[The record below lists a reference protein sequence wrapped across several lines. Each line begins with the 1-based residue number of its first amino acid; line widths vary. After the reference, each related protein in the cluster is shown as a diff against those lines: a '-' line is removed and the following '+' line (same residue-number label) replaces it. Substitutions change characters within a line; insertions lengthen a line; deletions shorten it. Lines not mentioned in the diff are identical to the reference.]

1 MRTEKLG
8 FWSLTSLVAG
18 SQIGTGIFLLPATL
32 VLYGFWG
39 IGSWFIAGA
48 GALLLAF
55 VFGSLAADRP
65 KTGGPHTF
73 IEAAFGETFGF
84 FSAWLY
90 WIISWFSS
98 SLVVVSIITYLTPLI
113 GDLNPL
119 INLAA
124 KVSVLALVT
133 WLNIMGVKS
142 AGRTEFILTLLK
154 LVPLVI
160 VPFFGLWYINFDT
173 LQSIIEAS
181 KGGVKVISEA
191 TLLTFW
197 GFIGV
202 ESATTPAESVINPK
216 KNIPRALITGTLLVA
231 FVYTFSST
239 IVMGVVPVEQLAQSK
254 APFAAAGQ
262 MIFGGNWHLLISIA
276 ASLVCLGTL
285 NAWVLTSGQIALG
298 AAQDG
303 HLPRLFMKTN
313 RHGVSVWG
321 LTASSLGIIPVLV
334 LSMHQNI
341 ASIIHFT
348 IDISVTAFLLIYTLS
363 VLSYIKLFWQRD
375 IQTKCIGVSALV
387 FCFFI
392 LFTAGPVAVTLALL
406 MALTGLPFFIVKKR
420 KASFAYFSKR
430 ADNHETSIRSHD

>member
-32 VLYGFWG
+32 VLYGVWG
-39 IGSWFIAGA
+39 IGSWFIAGG

-73 IEAAFGETFGF
+73 IEAAFGPTFGF

-113 GDLNPL
+113 GDLHPL
-119 INLAA
+119 VGLLA
-124 KVSVLALVT
+124 KLGVLAMVT
-133 WLNIMGVKS
+133 WLNILGVRS

-154 LVPLVI
+154 LIPLVLVPLC
-160 VPFFGLWYINFDT
+160 GLWCFNFDH
-173 LQSIIEAS
+173 LRSLIS
-181 KGGVKVISEA
+181 GSVGGFQAMSEA

-202 ESATTPAESVINPK
+202 ESATTPAESVMNPK
-216 KNIPRALITGTLLVA
+216 KTIPRALITGTLLVA

-239 IVMGVVPVEQLAQSK
+239 VVMGVIPFEQLAQSK
-254 APFAAAGQ
+254 APFAAAAQ
-262 MIFGGNWHLLISIA
+262 SIFGGNWHLLISVA

-303 HLPRLFMKTN
+303 HLPRVFMETN
-313 RHGVSVWG
+313 RQGVSVWG
-321 LTASSLGIIPVLV
+321 LTASSLGIIPVLI
-334 LSMHQNI
+334 LSMNQNL
-341 ASIIHFT
+341 ASTIHFT
-348 IDISVTAFLLIYTLS
+348 IDVSVTAFLLIYTLS
-363 VLSYIKLFWQRD
+363 VLSYLKLFWKRD
-375 IQTKCIGVSALV
+375 FQSKCIGLGALS
-387 FCFFI
+387 FCLFI
-392 LFTAGPVAVTLALL
+392 LATAGIWPVGLALL
-406 MALTGLPFFIVKKR
+406 MALTGLPFFFLKKR
-420 KASFAYFSKR
+420 NATIA
-430 ADNHETSIRSHD
+430 

>member
-1 MRTEKLG
+1 MRTEQLG

-39 IGSWFIAGA
+39 IGSWFLAGT
-48 GALLLAF
+48 GAVLLAF

-73 IEAAFGETFGF
+73 IEAAFGQTFGF

-113 GDLNPL
+113 GDLSPL
-119 INLAA
+119 AGLVA
-124 KVSVLALVT
+124 KVGVLALVT

-154 LVPLVI
+154 LIPLI
-160 VPFFGLWYINFDT
+160 LVPFCGLWFFNFDHLVAIVST
-173 LQSIIEAS
+173 SE
-181 KGGVKVISEA
+181 GGWKAMSEA

-216 KNIPRALITGTLLVA
+216 KTIPRALITGTLLVA

-239 IVMGVVPVEQLAQSK
+239 VVMGVIPMQELAQSK
-254 APFAAAGQ
+254 APFAAAAQ
-262 MIFGGNWHLLISIA
+262 QIFGGNWHLLISVA

-303 HLPRLFMKTN
+303 HLPRLFTETN
-313 RHGVSVWG
+313 NQGISVCG
-321 LTASSLGIIPVLV
+321 LICSSLGIIPVLF
-334 LSMHQNI
+334 LSMNQNL
-341 ASIIHFT
+341 AAIIHFT

-363 VLSYIKLFWQRD
+363 VLSYLKLFWKRD
-375 IQTKCIGVSALV
+375 LQSKCTGIGALC
-387 FCFFI
+387 FC
-392 LFTAGPVAVTLALL
+392 LFVLATAGIWPVGLALL
-406 MALTGLPFFIVKKR
+406 MALTGLPFFILKK
-420 KASFAYFSKR
+420 K
-430 ADNHETSIRSHD
+430 NTSIA